1 MALIKCPECGKEISD
16 KATSCVF
23 CGREL
28 KKLDES
34 GTSLKICA
42 ECGAELSE
50 IDKVCPKCGYPIS
63 QNDDTQKVEIT
74 SVKIKKS
81 TKRTICG
88 VIGLILFCIICVF
101 GYKTYTEQEKN
112 KQYIES
118 YNEYIGNVEMIRILM
133 LAGGSDAESLCNLTL
148 KVWGNSIYKEKDD
161 ETDKYTRP
169 EGFFVKDFNEAIM
182 NLYSDETTIDT
193 ISNIEKN
200 QASVRDLMKELQNPP
215 DELNQCY
222 ETISELYVSYNALM
236 DLAISPSGNY
246 SSFNESKNTV
256 ISDFMASYQKLD
268 TQIPEMKI
276 QN

>member
-1 MALIKCPECGKEISD
+1 
-16 KATSCVF
+16 
-23 CGREL
+23 
-28 KKLDES
+28 
-34 GTSLKICA
+34 
-42 ECGAELSE
+42 
-50 IDKVCPKCGYPIS
+50 
-63 QNDDTQKVEIT
+63 
-74 SVKIKKS
+74 
-81 TKRTICG
+81 
-88 VIGLILFCIICVF
+88 
-101 GYKTYTEQEKN
+101 
-112 KQYIES
+112 
-118 YNEYIGNVEMIRILM
+118 M

-246 SSFNESKNTV
+246 SSFNES
-256 ISDFMASYQKLD
+256 
-268 TQIPEMKI
+268 
-276 QN
+276 